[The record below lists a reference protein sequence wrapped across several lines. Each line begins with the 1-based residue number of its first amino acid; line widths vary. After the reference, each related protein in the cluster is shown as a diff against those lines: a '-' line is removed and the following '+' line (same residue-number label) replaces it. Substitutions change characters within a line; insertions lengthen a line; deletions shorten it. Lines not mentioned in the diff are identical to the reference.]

1 MLLSKCAVRNSKKSK
16 FIKKQE
22 SKGLLSKLTGMKVP
36 ILSDV
41 LIVNILFSKYKMNE
55 IVNKLLLW
63 ADKFMPK
70 IYLKQPRFIYS
81 ACRPFT
87 KNKEKIK
94 KN

>member
-1 MLLSKCAVRNSKKSK
+1 MLLSKCAVCNSKKSK

-41 LIVNILFSKYKMNE
+41 LIVNIFFSKYKMNE

-70 IYLKQPRFIYS
+70 IHLKQPRFIYS